1 MHIFIIRSTRL
12 LPANKMLFKTPQL
25 NYVELY
31 AKGTGISSQ
40 KLEIVETPAHYNIL
54 KLSSPRISLHK
65 CSKM

>member
-1 MHIFIIRSTRL
+1 
-12 LPANKMLFKTPQL
+12 MLFKTPQL

-40 KLEIVETPAHYNIL
+40 KLEIVETPAHYNLL
-54 KLSSPRISLHK
+54 KLSSPRVSLHK